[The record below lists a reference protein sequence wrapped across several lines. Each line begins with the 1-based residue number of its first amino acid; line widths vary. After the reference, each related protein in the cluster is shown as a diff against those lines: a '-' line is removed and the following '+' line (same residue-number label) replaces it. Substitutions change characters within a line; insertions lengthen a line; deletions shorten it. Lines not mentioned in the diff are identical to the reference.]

1 MTHRLLVLAEQLDG
15 AVLQQVFTHTS
26 WAPARAESYERLEF
40 LGDSVLSLCITT
52 ELYRRFPDLP
62 EGHLARLRAYVVS
75 RATCTR
81 VATRLGLGRQ
91 LRERAVQNKEGGEAV
106 QLETN
111 DNVLADLTE
120 ALIGAVYLT
129 FGYETLRPAV
139 VEVFNEHINYAVN
152 SYIDYKTELQEQL
165 ARDGRTVLYRIL
177 SSKGPAHDREFEVE
191 AQVGDEALGSGV
203 GSSKKRAEQNAA
215 REALNKLQ
223 AEARSETRATP
234 QSRPAVSREAH

>member
-15 AVLQQVFTHTS
+15 AVLQQVFTHAS
-26 WAPARAESYERLEF
+26 WAVARAESYERLEF

-81 VATRLGLGRQ
+81 VATRLGLGKQ
-91 LRERAVQNKEGGEAV
+91 LRERAGQRKEGGEAV

-129 FGYETLRPAV
+129 FGYETVRPAV

-152 SYIDYKTELQEQL
+152 SYVDYKTELQEQL
-165 ARDGRTVLYRIL
+165 ARDGQTVLYRVL
-177 SSKGPAHDREFEVE
+177 SSKGPAHDREFKVE

-223 AEARSETRATP
+223 AEARSQTRATP
-234 QSRPAVSREAH
+234 QSRHAVALKAH